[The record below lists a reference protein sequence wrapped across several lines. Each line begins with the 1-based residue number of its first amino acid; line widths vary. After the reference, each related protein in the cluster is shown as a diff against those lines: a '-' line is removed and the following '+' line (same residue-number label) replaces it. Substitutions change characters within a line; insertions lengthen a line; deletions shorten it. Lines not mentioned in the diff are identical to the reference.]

1 MEDENDIRLR
11 RLFASSESVEQD
23 PAFVAAVS
31 RQVAAH
37 RRGRRIRRSL
47 VAALLGVTAAALAV
61 LLAPFA
67 PIPDG
72 SVGMSLLRLP
82 EWLDDVAKLGLG
94 RLSANPYMYLLLA
107 AGVLPIA
114 GTAWLM
120 RRV

>member
-1 MEDENDIRLR
+1 MEDENDNRLR
-11 RLFASSESVEQD
+11 RLFASSGSVEQD
-23 PAFVAAVS
+23 PEFVAAVS
-31 RQVAAH
+31 RQVAAQ

-67 PIPDG
+67 PMPDG

-82 EWLDDVAKLGLG
+82 EWLDYAARLGVGHLPT
-94 RLSANPYMYLLLA
+94 SPYLYLALA

-114 GTAWLM
+114 ATAWLM
-120 RRV
+120 RRS

>member
-1 MEDENDIRLR
+1 MDDENDIRLR
-11 RLFASSESVEQD
+11 RLFASSEPVEQD

-37 RRGRRIRRSL
+37 RRSRRIRRSL
-47 VAALLGVTAAALAV
+47 LAALLGVAAAALAV

-82 EWLDDVAKLGLG
+82 EWLDDAARLGVG
-94 RLSANPYMYLLLA
+94 RLPSSPYLYLALA

-114 GTAWLM
+114 VTAWLM
-120 RRV
+120 RRR